1 MTAGEPGGFY
11 IEFADLL
18 VAALR
23 AYGTAARAV
32 KSGGSVD
39 NIRRVASGQ
48 AALGLHPPGDRAE
61 RGDRHCPFERV
72 LPLRALGR
80 V

>member
-11 IEFADLL
+11 IELADLL

-23 AYGTAARAV
+23 ASGTTARAV

-48 AALGLHPPGDRAE
+48 AALGLTLLDTRRA
-61 RGDRHCPFERV
+61 R
-72 LPLRALGR
+72 
-80 V
+80 